1 MVHRE
6 LIPTQSRLEGS
17 KKRTPSPLRLTSR
30 PILIALAVSSYTVS
44 PVVSWIA
51 TSIILAG
58 LGKRSLTLAWN
69 FLAFVPM
76 AVTINSSKEI
86 INDWGWYTRHFLE
99 EYPSYGLLDIFDNL
113 SPQNQWEEP
122 LYYAGSWIFAH
133 LFPGDIGMPIVLIV
147 AFVYGLLSLAG
158 ALISRSLKLDA
169 TAAVMLQFIL
179 FGYGMTFTLM
189 THLVRQS
196 MAAAVLILALALI
209 IQKKPGAAVAVVAIA
224 TLIHTSAIILGTF
237 IVLAGLL
244 PALERGRA
252 LLVFPLIGVAIG
264 LAFWFLHGDRYAGVD
279 KGSVSLLVVT
289 VDLVILSALVV
300 QSYSSS
306 REVRP
311 AQYLV
316 ATVMLL
322 HLGFVL
328 GTIHE
333 PTPALRFYLY
343 LSGVSAVGGF
353 LIIRELAEKFLDR
366 SSRVWLLGLVGVGA
380 VLAMD
385 LRIARSQF
393 GFEYTFAQFIWLQ

>member
-6 LIPTQSRLEGS
+6 LIPTQSRLGGS
-17 KKRTPSPLRLTSR
+17 KKRTPSPLSFTSR
-30 PILIALAVSSYTVS
+30 PILLALAVSSYTVS

-133 LFPGDIGMPIVLIV
+133 LFPGDIGMLIVLIV
-147 AFVYGLLSLAG
+147 TFVYGSLSLAG

-169 TAAVMLQFIL
+169 TAAVMLQLIL
-179 FGYGMTFTLM
+179 FGYGMTFTLV

-196 MAAAVLILALALI
+196 MAAAVLVLALALI
-209 IQKKPGAAVAVVAIA
+209 IQKKPGIAVAAVAIA

-244 PALERGRA
+244 PALVRGRA
-252 LLVFPLIGVAIG
+252 LLVFPLIGVATG
-264 LAFWFLHGDRYAGVD
+264 LAFWFLYGYRYAGVD
-279 KGSVSLLVVT
+279 KGSVSLLVVI
-289 VDLVILSALVV
+289 VDLAVLCALVM
-300 QSYSSS
+300 QAYSSS
-306 REVRP
+306 RGARFSHYV
-311 AQYLV
+311 V
-316 ATVMLL
+316 AAVMLL
-322 HLGFVL
+322 HLGFVS
-328 GTIHE
+328 GVIYE

-353 LIIRELAEKFLDR
+353 LALSEFAKKFLER
-366 SSRVWLLGLVGVGA
+366 SSRLWLVGLVGVGA

-385 LRIARSQF
+385 LRVTRS
-393 GFEYTFAQFIWLQ
+393 EFAFDRIFADLIWIW